1 MRDTFVRTTAALLD
15 DDPHVALVLADISA
29 GLFDRSAARHP
40 ERVLNVGIREQL
52 MVGVAGGLALSGL
65 RPVVHTYAPFLVER
79 AYEQIKL
86 DLVHQDVGA
95 VLVSVGASY
104 DSAGSGRTHHAPGDV
119 ALLDGLAGP
128 DARYGRDGRD
138 GRNGLSVHVPG
149 HPAEVERLLRAA
161 VSSRGLS
168 YIRLSEQQNAAPSPA
183 VDGTLHVVR
192 RGRLA
197 TVVAVGPTLDRVVA
211 ATEGLDLTVLHAV
224 TVRPLDTA
232 TLLATIG
239 IPDVVLVEPYLA
251 GTSVRLVDE
260 ALVHVP
266 HRVLGLGVGRGEQRR
281 YGTPA
286 EHDEAHGLDEAGL
299 RRSIGEFLAPR

>member
-1 MRDTFVRTTAALLD
+1 MTAMRDTFVRTAAALLD
-15 DDPHVALVLADISA
+15 EDPRAAVVLADISA
-29 GLFDRSAARHP
+29 GQFDRAAARHP

-52 MVGVAGGLALSGL
+52 MVSVAGGLALSGM

-104 DSAGSGRTHHAPGDV
+104 DSAGSGRTHQAPGDV
-119 ALLDGLAGP
+119 ALLDGL
-128 DARYGRDGRD
+128 DGM
-138 GRNGLSVHVPG
+138 SVHVPG
-149 HPAEVERLLRAA
+149 HPAEVARLLRDA
-161 VSSRGLS
+161 VGSGGRA
-168 YIRLSEQQNAAPSPA
+168 YIRLSEQQNSAPSPA
-183 VDGTLHVVR
+183 VDGTMHVVR

-224 TVRPLDTA
+224 TVRPLDTG
-232 TLLATIG
+232 TLLATMG
-239 IPDVVLVEPYLA
+239 TPDVVLVEPYLA
-251 GTSVRLVDE
+251 GTSTRLVDE
-260 ALVHVP
+260 ALTSVP
-266 HRVLGLGVGRGEQRR
+266 HRVLGLGVGRGELRR

-286 EHDEAHGLDEAGL
+286 QHDTAHRLDVTGL
-299 RRSIGEFLAPR
+299 RGSIEAFLAPQ